1 MESKA
6 ELLARFQVVKAKYDT
21 AVKQMNRMKHGP
33 ARTRKAMWA
42 GCLGFTLSQIKSDL
56 EDISNGMAT
65 QE

>member
-6 ELLARFQVVKAKYDT
+6 ELLVRFQVVKAKYDT

-42 GCLGFTLSQIKSDL
+42 GSLGFTLSQIKSDL
-56 EDISNGMAT
+56 EEISNGMAT